1 MVKQTGSSSKPAAV
15 RKKRNGGSG
24 SSSRRRSGVMGKSG
38 LRPEPEFSTSAK
50 RALTVRRFL
59 LFLLTA
65 VLLTIGI
72 LSVCGVRFF

>member
-1 MVKQTGSSSKPAAV
+1 MVKQAGSSSKSAAAG
-15 RKKRNGGSG
+15 KKRSGVNGAAP
-24 SSSRRRSGVMGKSG
+24 RKRSGVMGKSG

-50 RALTVRRFL
+50 RALAFRRFW

-65 VLLTIGI
+65 VLLTVGI

>member
-1 MVKQTGSSSKPAAV
+1 
-15 RKKRNGGSG
+15 
-24 SSSRRRSGVMGKSG
+24 MGKSG

>member
-1 MVKQTGSSSKPAAV
+1 
-15 RKKRNGGSG
+15 
-24 SSSRRRSGVMGKSG
+24 MGKPG

-50 RALTVRRFL
+50 HALAVRRFL

-65 VLLTIGI
+65 ALLTIGI